1 MAREF
6 YDDDG
11 NLLTDLSNIPKKE
24 LSKKQRDNKRKAKRE
39 GYVDDDLD
47 GKPDIDTFNSEDL
60 ETKWAKNLIDSVPE
74 LKEIFTLAADEGL
87 LNPASGQVGQQR
99 LENLIQDSGWFKE
112 NSATAR
118 EMLAKEQTDPGEFAQ
133 LLETAK
139 MEVIA
144 QGAALG
150 YPVSGANADN
160 LARQA
165 LLGNWMAP
173 GRGQKLNDAL
183 MSMADATALAGEG
196 GALGSATSSTGSMGE
211 YVRRLRD
218 TAAMNGVSFSDG
230 YYNDLARS
238 ALTGL
243 TQIDDAVADIRDQA
257 ADLWPPYAD
266 KIRAGYNARDLASSY
281 IQNMASI
288 LQIDPQ
294 SISLDDPYIQGSI
307 TAFDDQG
314 NPKPKSLWEQSNE
327 LRKDPRWV
335 ESNDGQ
341 NKVASAISGVTAMF
355 GITN

>member
-1 MAREF
+1 MAE
-6 YDDDG
+6 
-11 NLLTDLSNIPKKE
+11 LTDINDDPITDFTGFKNKDLT
-24 LSKKQRDNKRKAKRE
+24 SKQVKNRKKAKRE
-39 GYVDDDLD
+39 GYVDKDLD
-47 GKPDIDTFNSEDL
+47 GKRDVDTFTSEDV
-60 ETKWAKNLIDSVPE
+60 ESEWARELIDSIPE
-74 LKEIFTLAADEGL
+74 LKDLFKTAADEGL
-87 LNPASGQVGQQR
+87 FDDASGRVGQAKF
-99 LENLIQDSGWFKE
+99 ENRVRDSAWFQE

-118 EMLAKEQTDPGEFAQ
+118 EMLVKEQTDPGEFAE
-133 LLETAK
+133 LLETTK
-139 MEVIA
+139 MQVIA
-144 QGAALG
+144 QGASLG
-150 YPVSGANADN
+150 YPVSDANADN

-165 LLGNWMAP
+165 LLGDWMKP

-183 MSMADATALAGEG
+183 MNMADAAALAGEG
-196 GALGSATSSTGSMGE
+196 GALGGATSSTGSMGE

-314 NPKPKSLWEQSNE
+314 NPRPKSLWEQSNE